1 MTESVLTHAKTGRMF
16 RGYLTLMDQ
25 QFICSMSQQ
34 NMSMRDVTVSHGK
47 DDKSDSVD
55 DFWNTE
61 ERNEL
66 NP

>member
-1 MTESVLTHAKTGRMF
+1 
-16 RGYLTLMDQ
+16 
-25 QFICSMSQQ
+25 
-34 NMSMRDVTVSHGK
+34 MSMRDVTVSHGK

-66 NP
+66 NPWREME

>member
-16 RGYLTLMDQ
+16 SGYLTLMDQ
-25 QFICSMSQQ
+25 QCICSMSQQ
-34 NMSMRDVTVSHGK
+34 NMSMRDLTVSLGK